1 MAKNANKAERRKA
14 KDSLGSPEGQSAVK
28 KGAMSGK
35 EEAGGNLELK
45 MVGALENTVQTQT
58 EENSQPEFQ
67 AFLTNFSDELMAKF
81 NSMKAENE
89 AAMEVGFGRF
99 KDELNPEA
107 MADKV
112 AGIVSAQMSKKFE
125 EFSGCITEMR
135 AKMNT
140 NFSNFEKD
148 LAYVRNQTDSNHRRT
163 VQLENVVSDLQK
175 QNLNLQNQ
183 VKELQGK
190 GVSASSSS
198 VQVNFGCDPTDP
210 TLDLN
215 LVKAREGELIMVVKK
230 GVTNPGFDL
239 STMDMNRI
247 VSEVADLGGDKD
259 VLQKDD
265 IEYIKPLLPNA
276 TQKAQ
281 GLRPRLIVRM
291 KNASKARAVAA
302 TIRKRVREA
311 RQDGGA
317 QLHRN
322 GELQV
327 FLNQSPQMRAR
338 DILRG
343 KRIQELKAHNK
354 TYAFG
359 FGGML
364 LVDGIPYNCND
375 VYQPHA

>member
-1 MAKNANKAERRKA
+1 
-14 KDSLGSPEGQSAVK
+14 
-28 KGAMSGK
+28 
-35 EEAGGNLELK
+35 
-45 MVGALENTVQTQT
+45 
-58 EENSQPEFQ
+58 
-67 AFLTNFSDELMAKF
+67 
-81 NSMKAENE
+81 
-89 AAMEVGFGRF
+89 
-99 KDELNPEA
+99 
-107 MADKV
+107 
-112 AGIVSAQMSKKFE
+112 
-125 EFSGCITEMR
+125 
-135 AKMNT
+135 
-140 NFSNFEKD
+140 
-148 LAYVRNQTDSNHRRT
+148 
-163 VQLENVVSDLQK
+163 
-175 QNLNLQNQ
+175 
-183 VKELQGK
+183 
-190 GVSASSSS
+190 
-198 VQVNFGCDPTDP
+198 
-210 TLDLN
+210 
-215 LVKAREGELIMVVKK
+215 
-230 GVTNPGFDL
+230 
-239 STMDMNRI
+239 MNRI